1 MRVPLRWLQ
10 EYVKIDLPPEALAER
25 LTMAG
30 LEVTAIERFGIP
42 GAALEWDRE
51 RIVVGQILRVERH
64 PNADR
69 LLLATVDYGRGEPKV
84 VVTGAPNLFPFLERP
99 PERPLKVAFALEG
112 ATLYDGYQPGW
123 VKMTLQGRAIRG
135 IYSDAMVCSEKE
147 LGISEDHEGIIL
159 LDPDAPV
166 GMPLAD
172 YLGDVVLEVDLT
184 PNLAHAFSIIG
195 IAREVAALTGRRL
208 RYPSTAVREAGPAVR
223 RLVGIRIEDPEGCP
237 RYTAMVIQDV
247 KVGPSPYWMQWRLRL
262 CGMRPI
268 NNIVDITNY
277 VMLEWGQPL
286 HAFDYDKLV
295 ERAGGRRPTIIV
307 RRARPGE
314 RLRTLDGVER
324 ELDPEDLLICD
335 EAGPI
340 AIAGVMGGAETEV
353 TESTRA
359 VLLES
364 ANFDFISIRRTA
376 ARHKLPS
383 EASARFGRGIH
394 PALTVPA
401 ARRASQLMG
410 RLAGGR
416 IAQGIADAYVRKARR
431 IVIPLSAQDVE
442 RVLGFSIP
450 PRRIEGILRALEFQV
465 TPIPAPKGRR
475 RPSPPTAWR
484 VTVPDHRL
492 DCHRPEDL
500 IEELARI
507 WGYDRI
513 PETRLRDPLPPQRG
527 NPAWAFEE
535 RVRDI
540 LVACGLQ
547 EVITYALLHP
557 DDEARLTPPGV
568 ANPYTALDYIRLIN
582 PISEERVALR
592 HTLLPGLL
600 RTLAANLRFRERV
613 AIFEVGKVFLPV
625 PGAALPEEPRR
636 VAIALTGPRDPASW
650 LPSDRS
656 PMDFFD
662 LKGIVEALLERLHI
676 PAVTFERAEHPT
688 LHPARGAEVKA
699 GGRSLGIMGELHPLV
714 RRAWELPDQPVLV
727 AELDLEALQALAP
740 AAPLFEAVPRV
751 PPVVEDL
758 AFIVSEGVPAAVLA
772 AVLREAGAPL
782 VREVRLFDVYQGDPI
797 PPGHRSLAFTVFYQA
812 EDRTLTDREVAALR
826 ERLIRAAAERLGAV
840 VRQKEEG

>member
-10 EYVKIDLPPEALAER
+10 EYVRIDLPPEELAER
-25 LTMAG
+25 LTLAG
-30 LEVTAIERFGIP
+30 LEVTAIERFGVP
-42 GAALEWDRE
+42 GAPLEWDRE

-112 ATLYDGYQPGW
+112 ATLYDGHQPGW

-159 LDPDAPV
+159 LDPEAPV

-172 YLGDVVLEVDLT
+172 YMGDVVLEIDLT

-195 IAREVAALTGRRL
+195 VAREVAALTGKRL
-208 RYPSTAVREAGPAVR
+208 RYPPTAVRAFGPTAR
-223 RLVGIRIEDPEGCP
+223 RLVRVRIEDPEGCP
-237 RYTAMVIQDV
+237 RYSAMVIRDV
-247 KVGPSPYWMQWRLRL
+247 RIGPSPYWIQWRLRL

-286 HAFDYDKLV
+286 HAFDYDRLV
-295 ERAGGRRPTIIV
+295 ERAGGRPPTIIV

-314 RLRTLDGVER
+314 RIRTLDGVER
-324 ELDPEDLLICD
+324 DLDPEDLLICD

-353 TESTRA
+353 GEATRA

-394 PALTVPA
+394 PALTLPA
-401 ARRASQLMG
+401 ARRAAAFMQ
-410 RLAGGR
+410 RLADGVVARGVV
-416 IAQGIADAYVRKARR
+416 DAYARKARR
-431 IVIPLSAQDVE
+431 VTLPLSAQDVE
-442 RVLGFSIP
+442 RVLGFAIP
-450 PRRIEGILRALEFQV
+450 PREIERILRALEFRV
-465 TPIPAPKGRR
+465 EPA
-475 RPSPPTAWR
+475 RPPARSRSAPAAWR

-492 DCHRPEDL
+492 DCQRPEDL
-500 IEELARI
+500 IEEVARI
-507 WGYDRI
+507 WGYDRM

-547 EVITYALLHP
+547 EVITYALIHP
-557 DDEARLTPPGV
+557 DEEARLAPPGV
-568 ANPYTALDYIRLIN
+568 ANPYTALDYVRLIN
-582 PISEERVALR
+582 PISEERTVLR

-600 RTLAANLRFRERV
+600 RTLRANLRFRERV
-613 AIFEVGKVFLPV
+613 AIFEVGKVFLPR
-625 PGAALPEEPRR
+625 PGEALPEEPRR
-636 VAIALTGPRDPASW
+636 IGIALTGPRDPASW
-650 LPSDRS
+650 LPVDRGR
-656 PMDFFD
+656 MDFFD
-662 LKGIVEALLERLHI
+662 LKGVVEALLERLHI
-676 PAVTFERAEHPT
+676 PGVAFERAEHPS
-688 LHPARGAEVKA
+688 LHPGRGAEVKA
-699 GGRSLGIMGELHPLV
+699 GGRSLGILGELHPLV
-714 RRAWELPDQPVLV
+714 RRAWELPDQPVLI

-740 AAPLFEAVPRV
+740 IAHVFEAVPRV

-758 AFIVSEGVPAAVLA
+758 AFIVPESVPAAALA

-782 VREVRLFDVYQGDPI
+782 VREVHLFDVYQGPPI

-812 EDRTLTDREVAALR
+812 EDRTLTDREVATLR

-840 VRQKEEG
+840 VRQKEEGT

>member
-10 EYVKIDLPPEALAER
+10 EYVRIDLPPEELAER
-25 LTMAG
+25 LTLAG
-30 LEVTAIERFGIP
+30 LEVTAIERFGVP
-42 GAALEWDRE
+42 GAPLEWDRE

-112 ATLYDGYQPGW
+112 ATLYDGHQPGW

-159 LDPDAPV
+159 LDPEAPV

-172 YLGDVVLEVDLT
+172 YMGDVVLEIDLT

-195 IAREVAALTGRRL
+195 VAREVAALTGKRL
-208 RYPSTAVREAGPAVR
+208 RYPPTAVRAFGPTAR
-223 RLVGIRIEDPEGCP
+223 RLVRVRIEDPEGCP
-237 RYTAMVIQDV
+237 RYSAMVIRDV
-247 KVGPSPYWMQWRLRL
+247 RIGPSPYWMQWRLRL

-286 HAFDYDKLV
+286 HAFDYDRLV
-295 ERAGGRRPTIIV
+295 ERAGGRPPTIIV

-314 RLRTLDGVER
+314 RIRTLDGVER
-324 ELDPEDLLICD
+324 DLDPEDLLICD

-353 TESTRA
+353 GEATRA

-394 PALTVPA
+394 PALTLPA
-401 ARRASQLMG
+401 ARRAAAFMQ
-410 RLAGGR
+410 RLADGVVARGVV
-416 IAQGIADAYVRKARR
+416 DAYARKARR
-431 IVIPLSAQDVE
+431 VTLPLSAQDVE
-442 RVLGFSIP
+442 RVLGFAIP
-450 PRRIEGILRALEFQV
+450 PREIERILRALEFRV
-465 TPIPAPKGRR
+465 EPARSRSAPA
-475 RPSPPTAWR
+475 AWR

-492 DCHRPEDL
+492 DCQRPEDL
-500 IEELARI
+500 IEEVARI
-507 WGYDRI
+507 WGYDRM
-513 PETRLRDPLPPQRG
+513 PKTRLRDPLPPQRG

-547 EVITYALLHP
+547 EVITYALIHP
-557 DDEARLTPPGV
+557 DEEARLAPPGV
-568 ANPYTALDYIRLIN
+568 ANPYTALDYVRLIN
-582 PISEERVALR
+582 PISEERTVLR

-600 RTLAANLRFRERV
+600 RTLRANLRFRERV
-613 AIFEVGKVFLPV
+613 AIFEVGKVFLPR
-625 PGAALPEEPRR
+625 PGEALPEEPRR
-636 VAIALTGPRDPASW
+636 IGIALTGPRDPASW
-650 LPSDRS
+650 LPVDRGR
-656 PMDFFD
+656 MDFFD
-662 LKGIVEALLERLHI
+662 LKGVVEALLERLHI
-676 PAVTFERAEHPT
+676 PGVAFERAEHPS
-688 LHPARGAEVKA
+688 LHPGRGAEVQA
-699 GGRSLGIMGELHPLV
+699 GGRSLGILGELHPLV
-714 RRAWELPDQPVLV
+714 RRAWELPDQPVLI

-740 AAPLFEAVPRV
+740 IAHVFEAVPRV

-758 AFIVSEGVPAAVLA
+758 AFIVPESVPAAALA

-782 VREVRLFDVYQGDPI
+782 VREVHLFDVYQGPPI

-812 EDRTLTDREVAALR
+812 EDRTLTDREVATLR

-840 VRQKEEG
+840 VRQKEEGM

>member
-10 EYVKIDLPPEALAER
+10 EYVKVDLRPEELAER

-30 LEVTAIERFGIP
+30 LEVTAIERFGVP

-51 RIVVGQILRVERH
+51 RIVVGQIRKVERH

-84 VVTGAPNLFPFLERP
+84 VVTGAPNLFPFLDRP

-112 ATLYDGYQPGW
+112 ATLYDGHQPGW
-123 VKMTLQGRAIRG
+123 VKMILRGRAIRG

-147 LGISEDHEGIIL
+147 LGISEDHEGILL

-166 GMPLAD
+166 GVPLAD
-172 YLGDVVLEVDLT
+172 YLGDIVLDIDLT

-195 IAREVAALTGRRL
+195 VAREVAALTGGRL
-208 RYPSTAVREAGPAVR
+208 RLPAPAVR
-223 RLVGIRIEDPEGCP
+223 AAGPPIRRRVAVRVEDPEGCP
-237 RYTAMVIQDV
+237 RYSAMVLEDLR
-247 KVGPSPYWMQWRLRL
+247 VGPSPYWMQWRLRL

-268 NNIVDITNY
+268 NNVVDITNY

-286 HAFDYDKLV
+286 HAFDYDRLV

-314 RLRTLDGVER
+314 RIRTLDGVER
-324 ELDPEDLLICD
+324 DLDPEDLLICD

-353 TESTRA
+353 TASTRR

-376 ARHKLPS
+376 ARHRLSS

-394 PALTVPA
+394 PALTLPA
-401 ARRASQLMG
+401 ARRAAALMQRWADG
-410 RLAGGR
+410 VVAR
-416 IAQGIADAYVRKARR
+416 GIADAYERR
-431 IVIPLSAQDVE
+431 APRVVIPLSVE
-442 RVLGFSIP
+442 QVQRVLGFAPP
-450 PRRIEGILRALEFQV
+450 PRQIVRILRALDFQV
-465 TPIPAPKGRR
+465 APVRSARGGRAAA
-475 RPSPPTAWR
+475 AWR
-484 VTVPDHRL
+484 VTVPDYRR
-492 DCHRPEDL
+492 DCARPEDL
-500 IEELARI
+500 IEEIARI
-507 WGYDRI
+507 WGYDRM

-527 NPAWAFEE
+527 NPSWAFEE
-535 RVRDI
+535 RVRDL

-547 EVITYALLHP
+547 EIITYALIHP
-557 DDEARLTPPGV
+557 DEEARLTPPGA
-568 ANPYTALDYIRLIN
+568 ANPYTALPYIRLIN
-582 PISEERVALR
+582 PISEERTVLR

-600 RTLAANLRFRERV
+600 RTLAANLRFRDRV
-613 AIFEVGKVFLPV
+613 ALFEVGKVFLPV
-625 PGAALPEEPRR
+625 PGEALPQEPRR
-636 VAIALTGPRDPASW
+636 VGIAMTGPRDPASW
-650 LPSDRS
+650 LPVDRA

-662 LKGIVEALLERLHI
+662 LKGVVETFLARLRL
-676 PAVTFERAEHPT
+676 PGVRFERTEHPV
-688 LHPARGAEVKA
+688 LHPGRGAEVSA
-699 GGRSLGIMGELHPLV
+699 GGQVVGFLGELHPQV

-740 AAPLFEAVPRV
+740 AAPAFEAVPRV

-758 AFIVSEGVPAAVLA
+758 AFIVPEAVPAAALA
-772 AVLREAGAPL
+772 AVLQAAGAPL
-782 VREVRLFDVYQGDPI
+782 VRQVQLFDVYQGDPI
-797 PPGHRSLAFTVFYQA
+797 PPGHKSLAFTVFYQA
-812 EDRTLTDREVAALR
+812 EDRTLTDREVAGLR

-840 VRQKEEG
+840 VRQKEEPA

>member
-1 MRVPLRWLQ
+1 MRVPLCWLQ
-10 EYVKIDLPPEALAER
+10 EYVRIDLTPEELAER
-25 LTMAG
+25 LTLAG

-42 GAALEWDRE
+42 GAPLEWDRE

-64 PNADR
+64 PNAER
-69 LLLATVDYGRGEPKV
+69 LLLATVNYGRGEPKV
-84 VVTGAPNLFPFLERP
+84 VVTGAPNLLPYLERMP
-99 PERPLKVAFALEG
+99 AQPLKVAFALEG
-112 ATLYDGYQPGW
+112 AALYDGHQPGW
-123 VKMTLQGRAIRG
+123 VRMTLQGRAIRG

-172 YLGDVVLEVDLT
+172 YMGDVVLEIDLT

-195 IAREVAALTGRRL
+195 VTREVAALAGKRL
-208 RYPSTAVREAGPAVR
+208 RYPPTTVRALGPAAR

-237 RYTAMVIQDV
+237 RYSAMVIRSVQV
-247 KVGPSPYWMQWRLRL
+247 SPSPYWMQWRLRL

-268 NNIVDITNY
+268 NQIVDITNY

-286 HAFDYDKLV
+286 HAFDYERLV
-295 ERAGGRRPTIIV
+295 ERAGGRPPTIII

-314 RLRTLDGVER
+314 RIRTLDGTER
-324 ELDPEDLLICD
+324 ALDPEDLLICD

-353 TESTRA
+353 GETTRA

-394 PALTVPA
+394 PALTLPA
-401 ARRASQLMG
+401 AQRAAAFMQ
-410 RLAGGR
+410 RLAGGTVAR
-416 IAQGIADAYVRKARR
+416 GVVDAYVRRARR
-431 IVIPLSAQDVE
+431 VTIPLSAQDVE
-442 RVLGFSIP
+442 RVLGFAIP
-450 PRRIEGILRALEFQV
+450 PREIERILRALEFRV
-465 TPIPAPKGRR
+465 EPTRPPAGSR
-475 RPSPPTAWR
+475 SAPTAWR
-484 VTVPDHRL
+484 VAVPDHRL
-492 DCHRPEDL
+492 DCQRPEDL
-500 IEELARI
+500 IEEVARI
-507 WGYDRI
+507 WGYDRM
-513 PETRLRDPLPPQRG
+513 PETRLRDPMPPQRG
-527 NPAWAFEE
+527 NSAWSFEE

-547 EVITYALLHP
+547 EVITYALIHP
-557 DDEARLTPPGV
+557 DDEARLAPPDV
-568 ANPYTALDYIRLIN
+568 ANPYTAPDYVRLIN
-582 PISEERVALR
+582 PISEERTVLR

-600 RTLAANLRFRERV
+600 RALRTNLRFRERV
-613 AIFEVGKVFLPV
+613 AIFEVGKVFLPH
-625 PGAALPEEPRR
+625 PGEDLPEEPGRIG
-636 VAIALTGPRDPASW
+636 IALTGPRDPASW
-650 LPSDRS
+650 LPVDRK

-676 PAVTFERAEHPT
+676 PEAVFERAEHPG
-688 LHPARGAEVKA
+688 LHPGRGGEVKA
-699 GGRSLGIMGELHPLV
+699 RGRSLGILGELHPLV

-727 AELDLEALQALAP
+727 AELDLEALQGLAP
-740 AAPLFEAVPRV
+740 IAHVLEAVPRV

-758 AFIVSEGVPAAVLA
+758 AFIVPEGVPAAALA
-772 AVLREAGAPL
+772 ALLREAGAPL
-782 VREVRLFDVYQGDPI
+782 VREVHLFDVYQGPPI

-840 VRQKEEG
+840 VRQKEEGM

>member
-10 EYVKIDLPPEALAER
+10 EYVKVNLTPEELAER

-30 LEVTAIERFGIP
+30 LEVTAIERFGIA
-42 GAALEWDRE
+42 GAPLEWDRE

-99 PERPLKVAFALEG
+99 LERPLKVAFALEG
-112 ATLYDGYQPGW
+112 ATLYDGHQPGW

-159 LDPDAPV
+159 LDPEAPV

-172 YLGDVVLEVDLT
+172 YMGDVVLDIDLT
-184 PNLAHAFSIIG
+184 PNLAHAFSILG
-195 IAREVAALTGRRL
+195 VAREVAALTGRRL
-208 RYPSTAVREAGPAVR
+208 RYPSTAVKALGPAVR
-223 RLVGIRIEDPEGCP
+223 RLVEIRIEDPEGCP
-237 RYTAMVIQDV
+237 RYSAMVIHGVQ
-247 KVGPSPYWMQWRLRL
+247 VGPSPYWMQWRLRL
-262 CGMRPI
+262 CGLRPI

-286 HAFDYDKLV
+286 HAFDYDRLV

-314 RLRTLDGVER
+314 RIRTLDGIDR
-324 ELDPEDLLICD
+324 ALDPEDLLICD

-340 AIAGVMGGAETEV
+340 AIAGVMGGADTEV
-353 TESTRA
+353 TEATRA

-376 ARHKLPS
+376 ARHRLPS

-401 ARRASQLMG
+401 AQRAAAFMQQ
-410 RLAGGR
+410 LAGGLVAR
-416 IAQGIADAYVRKARR
+416 GIADAYVRKAPRV
-431 IVIPLSAQDVE
+431 VIPLSVEAVE

-450 PRRIEGILRALEFQV
+450 PRQIERILRSLEFRV
-465 TPIPAPKGRR
+465 EPITPSRRRGR

-492 DCHRPEDL
+492 DCSRPEDL
-500 IEELARI
+500 IEEIARI

-527 NPAWAFEE
+527 NLAWTFEE

-547 EVITYALLHP
+547 EVITYSLIHP

-568 ANPYTALDYIRLIN
+568 ENPYTAMDYIRLIN
-582 PISEERVALR
+582 PISEERTVLR

-600 RTLAANLRFRERV
+600 RTLVANLRFRERV
-613 AIFEVGKVFLPV
+613 AIFEVGKVFLPI

-636 VAIALTGPRDPASW
+636 VGLALTGPRDPSSW
-650 LPSDRS
+650 LPVDRA

-662 LKGIVEALLERLHI
+662 LKGIVETLLERLHI
-676 PAVTFERAEHPT
+676 SEAVFERAEHPA
-688 LHPARGAEVKA
+688 LHPGRGAEVKA
-699 GGRSLGIMGELHPLV
+699 GGRSIGILGELHPLV

-740 AAPLFEAVPRV
+740 LAPAFEAVPRV

-758 AFIVSEGVPAAVLA
+758 AFIVPENVPAAALA

-812 EDRTLTDREVAALR
+812 EDRTLTDREVAGLR

-840 VRQKEEG
+840 VRQREE